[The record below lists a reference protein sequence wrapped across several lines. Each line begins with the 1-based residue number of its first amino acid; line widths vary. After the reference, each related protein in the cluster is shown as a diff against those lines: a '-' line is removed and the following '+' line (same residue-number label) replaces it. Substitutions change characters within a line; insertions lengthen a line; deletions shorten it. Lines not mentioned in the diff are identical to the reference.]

1 MDINNNHLTIRQQFY
16 VRMSNDIL
24 RDPDTAYLFM
34 GVVCETVSMT
44 ELPMIEMVFK
54 NKIQQKAESKN

>member
-1 MDINNNHLTIRQQFY
+1 
-16 VRMSNDIL
+16 MSNDIL
-24 RDPDTAYLFM
+24 RNPDTAYLFV

-44 ELPMIEMVFK
+44 DLPMIEMVFK